1 MDDNINKDTFENE
14 NDDSSFGSS
23 EYYKKLYDDMPED
36 VAEMLIGTHPLM
48 KKEVS
53 DELTHSIKIKSA
65 KEKNRRA
72 VSEPIEDTEEK
83 PENIEQE
90 EVK

>member
-1 MDDNINKDTFENE
+1 MDENMNNRENE
-14 NDDSSFGSS
+14 NESVDRSFGSS

-53 DELTHSIKIKSA
+53 DELTHSIKIRSA
-65 KEKNRRA
+65 
-72 VSEPIEDTEEK
+72 
-83 PENIEQE
+83 
-90 EVK
+90 